1 MFSMTGYGRATAENT
16 LCSITI
22 EMKSINNRYLDIYVR
37 MPRQIMRLEEKVKD
51 MIKQEIQRGK
61 LDVFVTLIL
70 KDGVDKKLTLNRRL
84 AEEYITIAREV
95 ENQFSLSGGIRTMDL
110 LKFPDVIAVAENE
123 FDEQEILEL
132 LNTATRQAVSEMV
145 EMRKKEGQALSKDI
159 SARCKILSENILHI
173 ESFADTLEEEYQ
185 EKLMEK
191 MTVLLQKMSQNID
204 EQRIIQEA
212 AILADRSSITEE
224 IIRFKSHIAQLFDS
238 LEKSEPIGRKLDF
251 IIQEMNREVNT
262 IGSKSDKIDILDKV
276 VMLKSELEKIREQVQ
291 NIE

>member
-132 LNTATRQAVSEMV
+132 LNIATHDAVLEMV

-224 IIRFKSHIAQLFDS
+224 IIRFKSHIAQLLDS

>member
-95 ENQFSLSGGIRTMDL
+95 ENRFSLSGGIRTMDL

-132 LNTATRQAVSEMV
+132 LNTATRQALSEMV

-224 IIRFKSHIAQLFDS
+224 IIRFKSHIAQLLDS

-262 IGSKSDKIDILDKV
+262 IGSKSDKINILDKV

>member
-37 MPRQIMRLEEKVKD
+37 MPRQIMRLEEKVKEL
-51 MIKQEIQRGK
+51 IKQEIQRGK

-95 ENQFSLSGGIRTMDL
+95 ENQFSLGGGIRTMDL

-159 SARCKILSENILHI
+159 STRCKILSENILHI

-224 IIRFKSHIAQLFDS
+224 IIRFKSHIAQLLDS

>member
-95 ENQFSLSGGIRTMDL
+95 ENQVSLSGGIRTMDL

-132 LNTATRQAVSEMV
+132 LNIATRQAVSEMV

-224 IIRFKSHIAQLFDS
+224 IIRFKSHIAQLLDS

>member
-37 MPRQIMRLEEKVKD
+37 MPRQIMRLEEKVKEL
-51 MIKQEIQRGK
+51 IKQEIQRGK

-95 ENQFSLSGGIRTMDL
+95 ENRFSLSGGIRTMDL

-159 SARCKILSENILHI
+159 STRCKILSENILHI

-191 MTVLLQKMSQNID
+191 MTVLLHKMSQNID

-224 IIRFKSHIAQLFDS
+224 IIRFKSHIAQLLDS

>member
-61 LDVFVTLIL
+61 LEVFVTLIL

-224 IIRFKSHIAQLFDS
+224 IIRFKSHIAQLLDS

>member
-224 IIRFKSHIAQLFDS
+224 IIRFKSHIAQLLDS

-276 VMLKSELEKIREQVQ
+276 VVLKSELEKIREQVQ

>member
-132 LNTATRQAVSEMV
+132 LNIATRQAVSEMV

-159 SARCKILSENILHI
+159 STRCKILSENILHI

-224 IIRFKSHIAQLFDS
+224 IIRFKSHIAQLLDS

>member
-159 SARCKILSENILHI
+159 SVRCKILSENILHI

-224 IIRFKSHIAQLFDS
+224 IIRFKSHIAQLLDS

>member
-84 AEEYITIAREV
+84 A
-95 ENQFSLSGGIRTMDL
+95 TMDL

-224 IIRFKSHIAQLFDS
+224 IIRFKSHIAQLLDS

-262 IGSKSDKIDILDKV
+262 IGSKSDKINILDKV

>member
-95 ENQFSLSGGIRTMDL
+95 ENRFSLSGGIRTMDL

-224 IIRFKSHIAQLFDS
+224 IIRFKSHIAQLLDS

>member
-185 EKLMEK
+185 EKLMEN

-224 IIRFKSHIAQLFDS
+224 IIRFKSHIAQLLDS

-262 IGSKSDKIDILDKV
+262 IGSKSDKINILDKV

>member
-84 AEEYITIAREV
+84 AEEYITIAREI

-224 IIRFKSHIAQLFDS
+224 IIRFKSHIAQLLDS

>member
-95 ENQFSLSGGIRTMDL
+95 ENRFSLSGGIRTMDL

-224 IIRFKSHIAQLFDS
+224 IIRFKSHIAQLLDS

-276 VMLKSELEKIREQVQ
+276 VVLKSELEKIREQVQ

>member
-1 MFSMTGYGRATAENT
+1 M
-16 LCSITI
+16 
-22 EMKSINNRYLDIYVR
+22 
-37 MPRQIMRLEEKVKD
+37 
-51 MIKQEIQRGK
+51 
-61 LDVFVTLIL
+61 FVTLIL

-224 IIRFKSHIAQLFDS
+224 IIRFKSHIAQLLDS

>member
-37 MPRQIMRLEEKVKD
+37 MPRQIMRLEEKVKEL
-51 MIKQEIQRGK
+51 IKQEIQRGK

-159 SARCKILSENILHI
+159 STRCKILSENILHI

-224 IIRFKSHIAQLFDS
+224 IIRFKSHIAQLLDS

>member
-37 MPRQIMRLEEKVKD
+37 MPRQIMRLEEKVKEL
-51 MIKQEIQRGK
+51 IKQEIQRGK

-132 LNTATRQAVSEMV
+132 LNIATRQAVSEMV

-191 MTVLLQKMSQNID
+191 MTVLLQKMSENID

-224 IIRFKSHIAQLFDS
+224 IIRFKSHIAQLLDS

>member
-37 MPRQIMRLEEKVKD
+37 MPRQIMRLEEKVKEL
-51 MIKQEIQRGK
+51 IKQEIQRGK

-159 SARCKILSENILHI
+159 SARCKILLENILYI

-224 IIRFKSHIAQLFDS
+224 IIRFKSHIAQLLDS

>member
-37 MPRQIMRLEEKVKD
+37 MPRQIMRLEEKVKEL
-51 MIKQEIQRGK
+51 IKQEIQRGK

-185 EKLMEK
+185 EKLMDK

-224 IIRFKSHIAQLFDS
+224 IIRFKSHIAQLLDS

-262 IGSKSDKIDILDKV
+262 IGSKSDKINILDKV

>member
-51 MIKQEIQRGK
+51 MIKQKIQRGK

-84 AEEYITIAREV
+84 AEEYITIAREA

-145 EMRKKEGQALSKDI
+145 EMRRKEGQALSKDI
-159 SARCKILSENILHI
+159 FDRCKILSDNILCI

-191 MTVLLQKMSQNID
+191 MTALLQKMSQNLD

-212 AILADRSSITEE
+212 AILADKSSITEE
-224 IIRFKSHIAQLFDS
+224 IIRFKSHIVQLLDT
-238 LEKSEPIGRKLDF
+238 LEKTEPIGRKLDF

>member
-173 ESFADTLEEEYQ
+173 ESFADTLEVEYQ

-224 IIRFKSHIAQLFDS
+224 IIRFKSHIAQLLDS

>member
-37 MPRQIMRLEEKVKD
+37 MPRQIMRLEEKVKEL
-51 MIKQEIQRGK
+51 IKQEIQRGK

-159 SARCKILSENILHI
+159 SSRCKILSENILHI

-224 IIRFKSHIAQLFDS
+224 IIRFKSHIAQLLDS

-262 IGSKSDKIDILDKV
+262 IGSKSDKINILDKV

>member
-132 LNTATRQAVSEMV
+132 LNIATRQAVSEMV

-224 IIRFKSHIAQLFDS
+224 IIRFKSHIAQLLDS

-262 IGSKSDKIDILDKV
+262 IGSKSDKINILDKV

>member
-1 MFSMTGYGRATAENT
+1 MTGYGRATAENT

-37 MPRQIMRLEEKVKD
+37 MPRQIMRLEEKVKEL
-51 MIKQEIQRGK
+51 IKQEIQRGK

-224 IIRFKSHIAQLFDS
+224 IIRFKSHIAQLLDS

-276 VMLKSELEKIREQVQ
+276 VVLKSELEKIREQVQ

>member
-37 MPRQIMRLEEKVKD
+37 MPKQIMRLEEKVKD

-224 IIRFKSHIAQLFDS
+224 IIRFKSHIAQLLDS

>member
-37 MPRQIMRLEEKVKD
+37 MPRQIMRLEEKVKEL
-51 MIKQEIQRGK
+51 IKQEIQRGK

-145 EMRKKEGQALSKDI
+145 EMRKKKGQALSKDI

-224 IIRFKSHIAQLFDS
+224 IIRFKSHIAQLLDS

-276 VMLKSELEKIREQVQ
+276 VVLKSELEKIREQVQ

>member
-37 MPRQIMRLEEKVKD
+37 MPRQIMRLEEKVKEL
-51 MIKQEIQRGK
+51 IKQEIQRGK

-224 IIRFKSHIAQLFDS
+224 IIRFKSHIAQLLDS

-276 VMLKSELEKIREQVQ
+276 VVLKSELEKIREQVQ

>member
-37 MPRQIMRLEEKVKD
+37 MPRQIMRLEEKVKEL
-51 MIKQEIQRGK
+51 IKQEIQRGK

-224 IIRFKSHIAQLFDS
+224 IIRFKSHIAQLLDS
-238 LEKSEPIGRKLDF
+238 LEKSKPIGRKLDF

>member
-37 MPRQIMRLEEKVKD
+37 MPRQIMRLEEKVKEL
-51 MIKQEIQRGK
+51 IKQEIQRGK

-95 ENQFSLSGGIRTMDL
+95 ENRFSLSGGIRTMDL

-224 IIRFKSHIAQLFDS
+224 IIRFKSHIAQLLDS

-262 IGSKSDKIDILDKV
+262 IGSKSDKINILDKV

>member
-224 IIRFKSHIAQLFDS
+224 IIRFKSHIAQLLDS
-238 LEKSEPIGRKLDF
+238 LEKSELIGRKLDF

>member
-1 MFSMTGYGRATAENT
+1 MFSMTGYGRAIAENT

-84 AEEYITIAREV
+84 AEEYVTIAREV

-212 AILADRSSITEE
+212 AILSDRGSITEE
-224 IIRFKSHIAQLFDS
+224 IIRFKSHIAQLLDS

>member
-37 MPRQIMRLEEKVKD
+37 MPRQIMRLEEKVKEL
-51 MIKQEIQRGK
+51 IKQEIQRGK

-224 IIRFKSHIAQLFDS
+224 ITRFKSHIAQLLDS

-276 VMLKSELEKIREQVQ
+276 VVLKSELEKIREQVQ

>member
-37 MPRQIMRLEEKVKD
+37 MPRQIMRLEEKVKEL
-51 MIKQEIQRGK
+51 IKQEIQRGK

-191 MTVLLQKMSQNID
+191 MTVLLQQMSQNID

-224 IIRFKSHIAQLFDS
+224 IIRFKSHIAQLLDS

>member
-1 MFSMTGYGRATAENT
+1 MTGYGRATAENT

-145 EMRKKEGQALSKDI
+145 EMRKKVKLYQ
-159 SARCKILSENILHI
+159 KIFQPDVRFCQRTFFILKVLQILWKRNI
-173 ESFADTLEEEYQ
+173 
-185 EKLMEK
+185 K
-191 MTVLLQKMSQNID
+191 
-204 EQRIIQEA
+204 
-212 AILADRSSITEE
+212 
-224 IIRFKSHIAQLFDS
+224 KS
-238 LEKSEPIGRKLDF
+238 
-251 IIQEMNREVNT
+251 
-262 IGSKSDKIDILDKV
+262 
-276 VMLKSELEKIREQVQ
+276 
-291 NIE
+291 

>member
-16 LCSITI
+16 LCSIII

-224 IIRFKSHIAQLFDS
+224 IIRFKSHIAQLLDS

>member
-173 ESFADTLEEEYQ
+173 ESFADTLEEEHQ

-224 IIRFKSHIAQLFDS
+224 IIRFKSHIAQLLDS

>member
-132 LNTATRQAVSEMV
+132 LNIATRQAVSEMV

-224 IIRFKSHIAQLFDS
+224 IIRFKSHIAQLLDS

>member
-224 IIRFKSHIAQLFDS
+224 IIRFKSHIAQLLDS

-276 VMLKSELEKIREQVQ
+276 VILKSELEKIREQVQ
-291 NIE
+291 NVE